1 MHVAAAVGLVPAL
14 PHRDASPV
22 RGGTRPRAAA
32 DTAFPRGTL
41 ATVADV
47 EVVRAGVEDFQD
59 ARDVRL
65 RALADAPEAFASSRE
80 REEAFDDD
88 EWRRRVT
95 TNAWF
100 LARADGATVGLACGI
115 PEPDDDAGRH
125 LVGMWVDPAFRGRG
139 LSDLLVAAV
148 MAWARR
154 ERATFLALWVVD
166 GNDRALG
173 FYERLGFEV
182 TGEQQP
188 LPGRPEVTESRMRL
202 LL

>member
-1 MHVAAAVGLVPAL
+1 MTPPPVGVAHDPAAEDGSLLTSGVPYRRAH
-14 PHRDASPV
+14 PDAGIWHARV
-22 RGGTRPRAAA
+22 
-32 DTAFPRGTL
+32 
-41 ATVADV
+41 VADMK
-47 EVVRAGVEDFQD
+47 VVRAEEADAGD

-65 RALADAPEAFASSRE
+65 RALAEAPWAFASTAE

-115 PEPDDDAGRH
+115 PEPDDGAGRH
-125 LVGMWVDPAFRGRG
+125 LVGMWIEPEFRGRG
-139 LSDLLVAAV
+139 LADLLVAAV

-154 ERATFLALWVVD
+154 EGATFLALWVVD

-173 FYERLGFEV
+173 LYERLGFEAS
-182 TGEQQP
+182 GERQP
-188 LPGRPEVTESRMRL
+188 LPGRPEVMESRMRL
-202 LL
+202 LI

>member
-1 MHVAAAVGLVPAL
+1 M
-14 PHRDASPV
+14 
-22 RGGTRPRAAA
+22 
-32 DTAFPRGTL
+32 
-41 ATVADV
+41 ADV
-47 EVVRAGVEDFQD
+47 QVVRAGADDRAD

-65 RALADAPEAFASSRE
+65 RALADAPGAFASTLE
-80 REEAFDDD
+80 REQGFDDA
-88 EWRRRVT
+88 EWHRRVT

-115 PEPDDDAGRH
+115 PEPDDDTGRH
-125 LVGMWVDPAFRGRG
+125 LVGMWVEPAFRGRG

-154 ERATFLALWVVD
+154 EGAEFLALWVVD

-173 FYERLGFEV
+173 FYERLGFEE
-182 TGEQQP
+182 TGERQP
-188 LPGRPEVTESRMRL
+188 VPGRPDVEESRMRL

>member
-1 MHVAAAVGLVPAL
+1 M
-14 PHRDASPV
+14 
-22 RGGTRPRAAA
+22 
-32 DTAFPRGTL
+32 
-41 ATVADV
+41 ADV
-47 EVVRAGVEDFQD
+47 EVVRAGADDSQD

-173 FYERLGFEV
+173 FYERLGFEA